1 MPGPQDSYVTPAGL
15 KTFFETEYTVSTSAD
30 RMGCRLESDRAIEH
44 AKGPDIVSDG
54 IPMGAVQAPGSG
66 LPIVMMADRQTTG
79 GYVKIAVVHALD
91 VARLAQKM
99 PGEKVRFAPLS
110 QDEGVE
116 LSRAEAAK
124 VERLRLFVQHAAAQ
138 PAAATAAAPA
148 RSGAMKLNVEGKD
161 YAVTWERLD

>member
-1 MPGPQDSYVTPAGL
+1 
-15 KTFFETEYTVSTSAD
+15 
-30 RMGCRLESDRAIEH
+30 
-44 AKGPDIVSDG
+44 
-54 IPMGAVQAPGSG
+54 MGAVQAPGSG